1 MGQYPSSY
9 QGAHSNG
16 NLCGRG
22 SQDGHGGRRA
32 EHIEEIRQIAK
43 EIVLD
48 LAPKIASEIYNES
61 LQRLVGA
68 LQYDI
73 ETIVT
78 VSLEDAKNIFNSAQ
92 CRRIISDRIMKEL
105 TFRLDGLKFNI

>member
-1 MGQYPSSY
+1 MRLYPSSY
-9 QGAHSNG
+9 SGAQSNG

-22 SQDGHGGRRA
+22 SQDGHGGRSA
-32 EHIEEIRQIAK
+32 EHAAEMRQIAVEVVK
-43 EIVLD
+43 E
-48 LAPKIASEIYNES
+48 LAPQIAAQIYNES

-73 ETIVT
+73 ETIVS

-105 TFRLDGLKFNI
+105 KARLDGLEFRI

>member
-9 QGAHSNG
+9 QGAQSTG

-22 SQDGHGGRRA
+22 AQDGHGGRSA
-32 EHIEEIRQIAK
+32 EHREEMYAIAEEMVNKLAPQIA
-43 EIVLD
+43 
-48 LAPKIASEIYNES
+48 AEIYNES

-73 ETIVT
+73 ETIVS
-78 VSLEDAKNIFNSAQ
+78 VSLEDAKNIFNSSQ
-92 CRRIISDRIMKEL
+92 CRKIISDRIMKEL
-105 TFRLDGLKFNI
+105 MSRLDGLEFRI

>member
-1 MGQYPSSY
+1 MSQYPSSY

-22 SQDGHGGRRA
+22 SQDGHGGRSI
-32 EHIEEIRQIAK
+32 EHREEMRQIAK
-43 EIVLD
+43 EVVEE
-48 LAPKIASEIYNES
+48 LAPQIAAQIYNES

-73 ETIVT
+73 ETIVS

-92 CRRIISDRIMKEL
+92 CRKIISDRIMREL
-105 TFRLDGLKFNI
+105 KARLDGLEFRI

>member
-1 MGQYPSSY
+1 MRLYPSSY
-9 QGAHSNG
+9 SGAQSNG

-22 SQDGHGGRRA
+22 SQDGHGGRSA
-32 EHIEEIRQIAK
+32 EHAAEMRQIAVEVVK
-43 EIVLD
+43 E
-48 LAPKIASEIYNES
+48 LAPQIAAQIYNES

-73 ETIVT
+73 ETIVS

-92 CRRIISDRIMKEL
+92 CRRVISDRIMKEL
-105 TFRLDGLKFNI
+105 KARLDGLEFGI